1 MKIQAISSWQNG
13 QEKLGTEFNLRII
26 NDNLL
31 DSASFYYNICSEEVS
46 HIATN
51 IIAPPSILT
60 TILDGVE
67 TETEVPEVTENVKIV
82 TTYAQQLVDGNLSIS
97 GQDYQD
103 WGKATDIN
111 LWAYEWAAAKLNLVL
126 VTE

>member
-46 HIATN
+46 HKEPKSVTA
-51 IIAPPSILT
+51 
-60 TILDGVE
+60 LDGE
-67 TETEVPEVTENVKIV
+67 ELTEDILVIDS
-82 TTYAQQLVDGNLSIS
+82 YAQQLVDGNLSIS

-103 WGKATDIN
+103 WGKASDVN

>member
-26 NDNLL
+26 NDNLT

-46 HIATN
+46 HLEDEAKVID
-51 IIAPPSILT
+51 S
-60 TILDGVE
+60 
-67 TETEVPEVTENVKIV
+67 
-82 TTYAQQLVDGNLSIS
+82 YAQQLVDGNLSIS

-103 WGKATDIN
+103 WGKATDVN
-111 LWAYEWAAAKLNLVL
+111 LWAYEWAASKLNLTL
-126 VTE
+126 IME

>member
-46 HIATN
+46 H
-51 IIAPPSILT
+51 
-60 TILDGVE
+60 
-67 TETEVPEVTENVKIV
+67 TENVKII